1 MSSKPNSLPAHV
13 AIILDGNGRWAKM
26 RGQLRRMGHKAG
38 AQNVKTIVR
47 AASDQ
52 GIKTLTLYAFSTENW
67 RRSTTEVALLM
78 RLFSWYLEHYIDE
91 LNEHNV
97 QAHVIGDRERLSADL
112 IAKIER
118 FETAT
123 EKNTGLVLN
132 IALNYGGREEILQA
146 ARRYADDFAQKKTLT
161 LTEEQF
167 QRYLY
172 PSAVTDVDLLIRT
185 GGDQRISNFLL
196 WQISYAELYFT
207 DTLWPDFSPQDLAL
221 AIASFAGRERRFGG
235 LQGEE

>member
-146 ARRYADDFAQKKTLT
+146 ARRYADDFAQKKTST

-172 PSAVTDVDLLIRT
+172 PAAVTDGFIN
-185 GGDQRISNFLL
+185 SH
-196 WQISYAELYFT
+196 
-207 DTLWPDFSPQDLAL
+207 
-221 AIASFAGRERRFGG
+221 RRRSAH
-235 LQGEE
+235 Q

>member
-1 MSSKPNSLPAHV
+1 
-13 AIILDGNGRWAKM
+13 
-26 RGQLRRMGHKAG
+26 
-38 AQNVKTIVR
+38 
-47 AASDQ
+47 
-52 GIKTLTLYAFSTENW
+52 
-67 RRSTTEVALLM
+67 
-78 RLFSWYLEHYIDE
+78 
-91 LNEHNV
+91 
-97 QAHVIGDRERLSADL
+97 
-112 IAKIER
+112 
-118 FETAT
+118 
-123 EKNTGLVLN
+123 VLN

-146 ARRYADDFAQKKTLT
+146 ARRYADDFAQKKTST

>member
-26 RGQLRRMGHKAG
+26 RGQLRRMGHKKG

-67 RRSTTEVALLM
+67 RRSTTEVTLLM

-146 ARRYADDFAQKKTLT
+146 ARRYADDFAQNKMPT

-172 PSAVTDVDLLIRT
+172 PSAMTDVDLLIRT

-196 WQISYAELYFT
+196 WQISYAELYFA

>member
-26 RGQLRRMGHKAG
+26 RGQLRRMGHKKG
-38 AQNVKTIVR
+38 AQNVKMIVR

-67 RRSTTEVALLM
+67 RRSTTEVTLLM

-123 EKNTGLVLN
+123 KKNTGLVLN

-146 ARRYADDFAQKKTLT
+146 ARRYADDFAQNKMPT

-172 PSAVTDVDLLIRT
+172 PSSMTDVDLLIRT

-196 WQISYAELYFT
+196 WQISYAEFFT
-207 DTLWPDFSPQDLAL
+207 
-221 AIASFAGRERRFGG
+221 AGLSAGDRF
-235 LQGEE
+235 LCRP